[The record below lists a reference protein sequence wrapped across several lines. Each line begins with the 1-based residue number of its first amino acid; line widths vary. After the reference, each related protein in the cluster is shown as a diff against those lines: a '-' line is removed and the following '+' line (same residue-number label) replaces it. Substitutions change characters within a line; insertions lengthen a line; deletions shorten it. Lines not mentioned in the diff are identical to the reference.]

1 LRLPASGPAVAP
13 LGRRADPNPTGGA
26 SKVWEALRPP
36 TGAPLTERFFS
47 LMSAKTSPPTDLL
60 GDPWTEPR
68 DPRGRKR
75 HKRTAEIAEKVGLLR
90 AADMTVEDIA
100 ARVGLSEPTL
110 RKYYFRE
117 LGDGPAVA
125 RALVLEAMFDKA
137 KAGNVSAA
145 RLMLAEFDKGD
156 TAPPIRPQAAE
167 PAARKEPPL
176 GKKAQADVDA
186 KTAHED
192 TGWGPLLN

>member
-1 LRLPASGPAVAP
+1 
-13 LGRRADPNPTGGA
+13 
-26 SKVWEALRPP
+26 
-36 TGAPLTERFFS
+36 
-47 LMSAKTSPPTDLL
+47 MSAKNPPPTDLL
-60 GDPWTEPR
+60 GDPWTELR

-75 HKRTAEIAEKVGLLR
+75 HKRSPQIAEKVGLLR
-90 AADMTVEDIA
+90 ASDMTVEDIA

-125 RALVLEAMFDKA
+125 KALVLEALFEKA
-137 KAGNVSAA
+137 KGGNVSAA
-145 RLMLAEFDKGD
+145 RLMLAQFEKGE
-156 TAPPIRPQAAE
+156 TAPPLAKQPTEAA
-167 PAARKEPPL
+167 PKKEPPL

-186 KTAHED
+186 ATAHED

>member
-1 LRLPASGPAVAP
+1 
-13 LGRRADPNPTGGA
+13 
-26 SKVWEALRPP
+26 
-36 TGAPLTERFFS
+36 
-47 LMSAKTSPPTDLL
+47 MSAKTPPATDLL

-75 HKRTAEIAEKVGLLR
+75 HKRLNEIAEKVGLLR

-100 ARVGLSEPTL
+100 ARIGLSEPTL

-125 RALVLEAMFDKA
+125 RALVLEALFDKA

-145 RLMLAEFDKGD
+145 RLMLAQFDKGD
-156 TAPPIRPQAAE
+156 TAPPIRHQAAD
-167 PAARKEPPL
+167 PVAKREPPL
-176 GKKAQADVDA
+176 GKKAQADIDA
-186 KTAHED
+186 TTAHED